1 MLHDSTF
8 TFLCFRLLEDLVL
21 FFFSLFFDFLLFFPL
36 FFYHRRSLRSA
47 IQRIRMKR
55 VYVFIC
61 VHIPRGS
68 DIVYGIQ
75 YLLLLHAY
83 AISLFFSFSR
93 LFSFLRFLFLP
104 YSGFHFSRCFSF
116 LHSINLVRIGF
127 FLWRPSNLNAW
138 KRDSN
143 IHCFLRLFILNIFR
157 IEWKYLHGNNG
168 WKSKWMKSK

>member
-1 MLHDSTF
+1 MILLSLSF
-8 TFLCFRLLEDLVL
+8 AFVYLRILSYSFFLSFLIF
-21 FFFSLFFDFLLFFPL
+21 FFFSRF
-36 FFYHRRSLRSA
+36 FFYHRLSLRSA

>member
-1 MLHDSTF
+1 MILLSLSF
-8 TFLCFRLLEDLVL
+8 AFVYLRILSYSFFLSFLIF
-21 FFFSLFFDFLLFFPL
+21 FFFSRF

-104 YSGFHFSRCFSF
+104 YSGFHFSRCFSS

-127 FLWRPSNLNAW
+127 FL
-138 KRDSN
+138 
-143 IHCFLRLFILNIFR
+143 
-157 IEWKYLHGNNG
+157 
-168 WKSKWMKSK
+168 